1 MYDLLENTILF
12 PGKNES
18 DLSDVEQRT
27 DYKVF
32 IRKSLLQI
40 KMNDTMML
48 NELTIMSHLLLVQ
61 CNLSNIVSPRGE
73 MSYMWEDLL
82 EGKGGMERAGGI
94 AMLGLTEAPC
104 AMRN

>member
-12 PGKNES
+12 LGKNENE
-18 DLSDVEQRT
+18 LSDVEQRT

-40 KMNDTMML
+40 KMNDTIML

-61 CNLSNIVSPRGE
+61 GNLSNIVSPRGK
-73 MSYMWEDLL
+73 MSYMWEALL
-82 EGKGGMERAGGI
+82 EGKGGMERTGGI
-94 AMLGLTEAPC
+94 AMVGLTEAPC
-104 AMRN
+104 VM